1 MKRSLIILFVLS
13 VTSIVSAQIKHE
25 VGFQVGFNQT
35 IYRLNTPISKYNIDG
50 DPSKL
55 HQEPLNGIKIGFIYD
70 VTLVKGFGLSTSFN
84 YSYGA
89 HTSKWEPYPYDEKG
103 QLITFDPKYD
113 YRHKA
118 ESHRLELALNM
129 QYKFTIADDT
139 YIMLYTGPAA
149 QFVAKYNAT
158 DFFQKH
164 DDFQPDL
171 PDKFIG
177 AYGYN
182 ADEMEKYFKRWNVTW
197 GIGAG
202 FQYDRYFIRGG
213 YSFGLVNPY
222 QYNSFGDMEDI
233 KADLKDPRQ
242 STHGRMDQW
251 EISVGI
257 YFWQSDK

>member
-1 MKRSLIILFVLS
+1 MKRSLIILFALS
-13 VTSIVSAQIKHE
+13 ITSVVSAQFKHE
-25 VGFQVGFNQT
+25 VGFQVGFNRSL
-35 IYRLNTPISKYNIDG
+35 YRLNLPIAKDG

-55 HQEPLNGIKIGFIYD
+55 HKEPLNGIKLGFIYD

-89 HTSKWEPYPYDEKG
+89 HTSKWEPYPYDDKG
-103 QLITFDPKYD
+103 NLISFNPLYD
-113 YRHKA
+113 YKYRA
-118 ESHRLELALNM
+118 ESHRIELALNM
-129 QYKFTIADDT
+129 QYKFTIADNT
-139 YIMLYTGPAA
+139 YIILYTGPAA
-149 QFVAKYNAT
+149 QFVAQYNAT
-158 DFFQKH
+158 DYFREHEFSPQ
-164 DDFQPDL
+164 L
-171 PDKFIG
+171 PAGFIG

-182 ADEMEKYFKRWNVTW
+182 ADEMEKYYKRWNVTW
-197 GIGAG
+197 GVGVG

-222 QYNSFGDMEDI
+222 KYNSFGDMEKI

-251 EISVGI
+251 EISLGI